1 MSAMAATARRAET
14 GLLEIDPELFAER
27 FDREQFEIQHHLAE
41 HPLFQ
46 IPRLLELAREMAA
59 NRPSDIYYDAKVTDI
74 GSRWGTSRGEFPVD
88 ETIQRLESAGAWIDL
103 KAAERS
109 PPYAAVLN
117 GCISDLLKISG
128 RQLERKMRRKE
139 MAIFLTSPKR
149 ISTYH
154 IDSECNFLLQLRG
167 EKNISIF
174 RKDDREVLSEDEIER
189 SWAADTNAA
198 TYKPHLQDRAAVVR
212 LKPGVGVHI
221 PVNAPHWVQNDDN
234 ISISVAILYHMWGGE
249 YQNVYAA
256 NYCLRKLGLAPT
268 PPFKSPLRDAL
279 KRPLGGAAMKLLSMY
294 RGGPLRDPA
303 PNAPGVYDVTPWPQE

>member
-1 MSAMAATARRAET
+1 MTHPERPIQKAEA
-14 GLLEIDPELFAER
+14 GLLAIDPGKFAENFNKR
-27 FDREQFEIQHHLAE
+27 QFQIQHHLAE

-46 IPRLLELAREMAA
+46 LPRLLELAREMAA
-59 NRPSDIYYDAKVTDI
+59 ERPTDVYYDSRVTDI
-74 GSRWGTSRGEFPVD
+74 GSRWGSSPGEFPVD
-88 ETIQRLESAGAWIDL
+88 ETIKRLESAGAWIDL

-109 PPYAAVLN
+109 APYAAVLN
-117 GCISDLLKISG
+117 GCISDLLQISG

-174 RKDDREVLSEDEIER
+174 SKYDREVLSEEEIER

-198 TYKPHLQDRAAVVR
+198 KYKPHLQHRADVVH
-212 LKPGVGVHI
+212 LSPGVGVHI
-221 PVNAPHWVQNDDN
+221 PVNAPHWVENGDN
-234 ISISVAILYHMWGGE
+234 ISISVAILYHWWSRE
-249 YQNVYAA
+249 YLDLYAA
-256 NYCLRKLGLAPT
+256 NYCLRKLGLSPR
-268 PPFKSPLRDAL
+268 PPFQSAILDAV
-279 KRPLGGAAMKLLSMY
+279 KRPFGAAAMRLLTMY

-303 PNAPGVYDVTPWPQE
+303 PNAPGVFDVTP